1 MKNYAKRFQGWKRP
15 FAALAY
21 ALIVISALLL
31 IGCRA
36 TKVQSSVSHSRVD
49 SVIIRQTVRDTVVTV
64 KADSSMIRA
73 LLECDSLG
81 QVRMRELVEY
91 RAGER
96 TKPPDLSIK
105 ENVLTAKADVDSVA
119 IFMQLKDLY
128 EYYFGNTKEVIIET
142 VEVNRLTWWQK
153 LWVKAGQ
160 ILSGALVALII
171 FKIIKLKIFK

>member
-1 MKNYAKRFQGWKRP
+1 M
-15 FAALAY
+15 
-21 ALIVISALLL
+21 
-31 IGCRA
+31 
-36 TKVQSSVSHSRVD
+36 
-49 SVIIRQTVRDTVVTV
+49 IIRQTLRDTVVTV

-96 TKPPDLSIK
+96 TKPPDLSIRD
-105 ENVLTAKADVDSVA
+105 NVLTATAEIDS
-119 IFMQLKDLY
+119 IGIYLQLRDSY
-128 EYYFGNTKEVIIET
+128 ETHISQAETLTIET

-171 FKIIKLKIFK
+171 FKIIKLKFFK